1 MGFDNWIQLQGLA
14 IPNLVSTQV
23 EQNPAVQS
31 TTDQAVPL
39 ISSSSFGEIRKLFN
53 HSSHYLLGLMGKV
66 GLGFIS
72 LPIFTRVFS
81 VADYGLIDFG
91 TKILLLLTALSKMGL
106 QNSALRWFDEK
117 HFSSCR
123 EDASRYYSTMF
134 FGALFTSVLVA
145 LVFLGFCESVLKHRI
160 QSYMLTIMV
169 FVAGMTVIRAIQSML
184 WSFMRIE
191 ERTKAYNIS
200 MVAGKMAMIGA
211 ICLLLPWLGRAAKS
225 YFSGALAAEI
235 SLALVLTAIL
245 VRRGVLSLLH
255 FDWRLLG
262 AGILFGGPLIFYEIS
277 TIVLDAGD
285 RVLVTHYL
293 GVNPLGIYSVAYGL
307 SAQVNDLLIF
317 PLNLALFPIYM
328 RLWTTRGQQAT
339 ADFLS
344 TCLEI
349 FILVAAGVCAI
360 VAVSVRDGVVL
371 LASSKYAGARPL
383 IPVIVIGLLIYTM
396 HVFLCAGLLIHKKT
410 GTMAVVLFCSAAV
423 NVALNCYL
431 LPSTG
436 LMGAAFA
443 TLVSYAFCV
452 ALLGWAS
459 NRYLSLRIRW
469 GSICK
474 CTIAAALIAL
484 AVSRIE
490 LKPLVLNLAARSL
503 VAGVLYCGVL
513 YVLEPR
519 IHAFVRGVMW
529 RRMRPPCESTW
540 TYPIPTA
547 DTGKSS

>member
-1 MGFDNWIQLQGLA
+1 MTIH
-14 IPNLVSTQV
+14 NLVSTQV
-23 EQNPAVQS
+23 QQNPAAQS
-31 TTDQAVPL
+31 TMDRAVPFMR
-39 ISSSSFGEIRKLFN
+39 SSSFGEIRKLFH
-53 HSSHYLLGLMGKV
+53 HSSHYFAGLVGKV

-91 TKILLLLTALSKMGL
+91 TKILLLLTAFSKMGL

-117 HFSSCR
+117 QFASCR

-145 LVFLGFCESVLKHRI
+145 LAFLGICESVLRHRI

-169 FVAGMTVIRAIQSML
+169 FVAAMTVVRAIQSML

-200 MVAGKMAMIGA
+200 MVVGKMAMIAA
-211 ICLLLPWLGRAAKS
+211 ICLLLPWIGRAART

-235 SLALVLTAIL
+235 GLALVLTAIL
-245 VRRGVLSLLH
+245 VHRGVLSLLQ

-262 AGILFGGPLIFYEIS
+262 AGLLFGGPLIFYEIS

-285 RVLVTHYL
+285 RVLVAHYL
-293 GVNPLGIYSVAYGL
+293 GVFPLGIYSVAYGL
-307 SAQVNDLLIF
+307 SAQINDLLIF

-328 RLWTTRGQQAT
+328 RLWTTKGQQAT
-339 ADFLS
+339 ANFLS
-344 TCLEI
+344 TCLDI
-349 FILVAAGVCAI
+349 FILVAAGVCAM
-360 VAVSVRDGVVL
+360 VAVTARDGVVL
-371 LASSKYAGARPL
+371 LASSKYTGAQPL
-383 IPVIVIGLLIYTM
+383 LPLIVIGLLIYTM
-396 HVFLCAGLLIHKKT
+396 HVFLCAGLLVHKKT
-410 GTMAVVLFCSAAV
+410 GTMAVLLFCSAAV
-423 NVALNCYL
+423 NVALNCIL
-431 LPSTG
+431 LPRIG
-436 LMGAAFA
+436 LMGAATA
-443 TLVSYAFCV
+443 TLVSYAFCI
-452 ALLGWAS
+452 AILGWAS

-474 CTIAAALIAL
+474 CTITAALVAL

-490 LKPLVLNLAARSL
+490 LKPLLLNLAVRSFA
-503 VAGVLYCGVL
+503 AGVLYCGLL

-519 IHAFVRGVMW
+519 IHAFVRGVMG
-529 RRMRPPCESTW
+529 RRMGPLSESSW
-540 TYPIPTA
+540 TYQIPTA

>member
-1 MGFDNWIQLQGLA
+1 M
-14 IPNLVSTQV
+14 
-23 EQNPAVQS
+23 
-31 TTDQAVPL
+31 DQAAPRMTSC
-39 ISSSSFGEIRKLFN
+39 SSSEIRKLFH
-53 HSSHYLLGLMGKV
+53 HSSHYFAGLMGKV

-81 VADYGLIDFG
+81 VADYGLIDFA

-106 QNSALRWFDEK
+106 QNSALRWFDGK
-117 HFSSCR
+117 QFASCR
-123 EDASRYYSTMF
+123 KEASRYYSTMF
-134 FGALFTSVLVA
+134 FGALFTSMLVA
-145 LVFLGFCESVLKHRI
+145 LAFLGFCESVLRHRI
-160 QSYMLTIMV
+160 PSYMLTIMV
-169 FVAGMTVIRAIQSML
+169 FVAGMTVVRAIQSML

-200 MVAGKMAMIGA
+200 MVVGKMTMIAA
-211 ICLLLPWLGRAAKS
+211 ICLSLPWLGRAAKT

-235 SLALVLTAIL
+235 GLALVLTAIL
-245 VRRGVLSLLH
+245 VRRGVLSLLR

-262 AGILFGGPLIFYEIS
+262 AGLLFGGPLIFYEIS

-293 GVNPLGIYSVAYGL
+293 GVIPLGIYSVAYGL
-307 SAQVNDLLIF
+307 SAQMNDLLIF

-328 RLWTTRGQQAT
+328 QLWTTKGQQAT

-344 TCLEI
+344 TCLDI
-349 FILVAAGVCAI
+349 FILAAAGVCAI
-360 VAVSVRDGVVL
+360 VAVTVRDGVVL
-371 LASSKYAGARPL
+371 LASSKYAGAQTL

-410 GTMAVVLFCSAAV
+410 GTMAVLLFCSAAV
-423 NVALNCYL
+423 NIALNCIL
-431 LPSTG
+431 LPRIG
-436 LMGAAFA
+436 LMGAAIA
-443 TLVSYAFCV
+443 TLVSYAFCI
-452 ALLGWAS
+452 AILGWAS

-469 GSICK
+469 GSTCK
-474 CTIAAALIAL
+474 YAITAALIAL

-490 LKPLVLNLAARSL
+490 LKPLFLNLVVRSF

-519 IHAFVRGVMW
+519 IHTFVRGVIR
-529 RRMRPPCESTW
+529 RRMGPPSKSTW
-540 TYPIPTA
+540 TYQIPTPDA
-547 DTGKSS
+547 GKSS